1 MDFELKSR
9 YARHLMLPEIGE
21 EGQKKIL
28 SSRVL
33 VVGAGGLGSPVML
46 YLAAAGVG
54 TIGVIDADEVDLS
67 NLQRQVIHQ
76 TKDLGIPKVE
86 SAREKMLAI
95 NPDVRVE
102 TYHEFLTPANALSI
116 IGGYDF
122 IVSCTDNLAA
132 KALVSDT
139 CVAAGKAFSHGGIS
153 EWTGQTFTYV
163 PGTADYRAIFGPP
176 PAEAQASPT
185 SASAG
190 SPDSVTSETAAPQ
203 APVLGVLGAVAGML
217 GTIQAAETLK
227 YLTGAGQLLTNRL
240 LMFDALTMQF
250 DVLTL
255 GTD

>member
-1 MDFELKSR
+1 MNYQLNSR
-9 YARHLMLPEIGE
+9 YSRHLMLPEIGE

-28 SSRVL
+28 ASRVL

-54 TIGVIDADEVDLS
+54 TIGVIDADVVDLS
-67 NLQRQVIHQ
+67 NLQRQIIHH
-76 TKDLGIPKVE
+76 TKDLGTPKVE
-86 SAREKMLAI
+86 SAKAKIMAV
-95 NPDVRVE
+95 NPDVAVE

-116 IGGYDF
+116 IQGYDF

-153 EWTGQTFTYV
+153 EWTGQTFTHV
-163 PGTADYRAIFGPP
+163 PGTADYRTIFGDSPSP
-176 PAEAQASPT
+176 SADNPEAGEPKA
-185 SASAG
+185 
-190 SPDSVTSETAAPQ
+190 
-203 APVLGVLGAVAGML
+203 VLGVLGAVAGML

-227 YLTGAGQLLTNRL
+227 YLTGAGTLLTNRL

-250 DVLTL
+250 NLLTL
-255 GTD
+255 

>member
-1 MDFELKSR
+1 MNCELNNR
-9 YARHLMLPEIGE
+9 YSRHLMLPEIGE

-28 SSRVL
+28 ASRVL

-54 TIGVIDADEVDLS
+54 TIGVIDADVVDLS
-67 NLQRQVIHQ
+67 NLQRQIIHH
-76 TKDLGIPKVE
+76 TKDLGTPKVE
-86 SAREKMLAI
+86 SAKAKIMAV
-95 NPDVRVE
+95 NPDVAVE

-116 IGGYDF
+116 IQGYDF

-153 EWTGQTFTYV
+153 EWTGQTFTHV
-163 PGTADYRAIFGPP
+163 PGTADYRTIFGPP
-176 PAEAQASPT
+176 PAEDHAQASAEAT
-185 SASAG
+185 
-190 SPDSVTSETAAPQ
+190 VTQ
-203 APVLGVLGAVAGML
+203 APVFGVLGAVAGML

-240 LMFDALTMQF
+240 LMFDALTMKF
-250 DVLTL
+250 DVLTF

>member
-1 MDFELKSR
+1 MNCELNNR
-9 YARHLMLPEIGE
+9 YSRHLMLPEIGE

-28 SSRVL
+28 ASRVL

-54 TIGVIDADEVDLS
+54 TIGVIDADVVDLS
-67 NLQRQVIHQ
+67 NLQRQIIHH
-76 TKDLGIPKVE
+76 TKDLGTPKVE
-86 SAREKMLAI
+86 SAKAKIMAV
-95 NPDVRVE
+95 NPDVAVE

-116 IGGYDF
+116 IQGYDF

-153 EWTGQTFTYV
+153 EWTGQTFTHV
-163 PGTADYRAIFGPP
+163 PGTADYRTIFGDSPSP
-176 PAEAQASPT
+176 SADNPEAGEPKA
-185 SASAG
+185 
-190 SPDSVTSETAAPQ
+190 
-203 APVLGVLGAVAGML
+203 VLGVLGAVAGML

-227 YLTGAGQLLTNRL
+227 YLTGAGTLLTNRL

-250 DVLTL
+250 NLLTL
-255 GTD
+255 

>member
-1 MDFELKSR
+1 MNYELNNR
-9 YARHLMLPEIGE
+9 YSRHLMLPEIGE

-28 SSRVL
+28 ASRVL

-54 TIGVIDADEVDLS
+54 TIGIIDADVVDLS
-67 NLQRQVIHQ
+67 NLQRQIIHH
-76 TKDLGIPKVE
+76 TKDLGTPKVE
-86 SAREKMLAI
+86 SAKEKIMAV
-95 NPDVRVE
+95 NPDVAVE

-116 IGGYDF
+116 IQGYDF

-153 EWTGQTFTYV
+153 EWTGQTFTHV
-163 PGTADYRAIFGPP
+163 PGTADYRTIFGGS
-176 PAEAQASPT
+176 ASP
-185 SASAG
+185 SADSPEAG
-190 SPDSVTSETAAPQ
+190 EPEA
-203 APVLGVLGAVAGML
+203 VLGVLGAVAGML

-227 YLTGAGQLLTNRL
+227 YLTGAGTLLTNRL

-250 DVLTL
+250 NLLTL
-255 GTD
+255 

>member
-1 MDFELKSR
+1 MNYALNSR
-9 YARHLMLPEIGE
+9 YSRHLMLPEIGE
-21 EGQKKIL
+21 EGQQRIL

-54 TIGVIDADEVDLS
+54 TIGVIDADVVDLS
-67 NLQRQVIHQ
+67 NLQRQIIHH
-76 TKDLGIPKVE
+76 TKDLGTPKVE
-86 SAREKMLAI
+86 SAKAKIMAV
-95 NPDVRVE
+95 NPDVAVE

-116 IGGYDF
+116 IQGYDF

-153 EWTGQTFTYV
+153 EWTGQTFTHV
-163 PGTADYRAIFGPP
+163 PGTADYRTIFGDAPSP
-176 PAEAQASPT
+176 SADSPEAGEPKA
-185 SASAG
+185 
-190 SPDSVTSETAAPQ
+190 
-203 APVLGVLGAVAGML
+203 VLGVLGAVAGML

-227 YLTGAGQLLTNRL
+227 YLTGAGTLLTNRL

-250 DVLTL
+250 NLLTL
-255 GTD
+255 

>member
-1 MDFELKSR
+1 MNYELNNR
-9 YARHLMLPEIGE
+9 YSRHLMLPEIGE

-28 SSRVL
+28 ASRVL

-54 TIGVIDADEVDLS
+54 TIGVIDADVVDLS
-67 NLQRQVIHQ
+67 NLQRQIIHH
-76 TKDLGIPKVE
+76 TKDLGTPKVE
-86 SAREKMLAI
+86 SAKAKIMAV
-95 NPDVRVE
+95 NPDVAVE

-116 IGGYDF
+116 IQGYDF

-153 EWTGQTFTYV
+153 EWTGQTFTHV
-163 PGTADYRAIFGPP
+163 PGTADYRAIFGDSPSP
-176 PAEAQASPT
+176 VTDSPEAGEPKA
-185 SASAG
+185 
-190 SPDSVTSETAAPQ
+190 
-203 APVLGVLGAVAGML
+203 VLGVLGAVAGML

-240 LMFDALTMQF
+240 LMFDALTMKF

>member
-1 MDFELKSR
+1 MNYQLNSR
-9 YARHLMLPEIGE
+9 YSRHLMLPEIGE

-28 SSRVL
+28 ASRVL

-54 TIGVIDADEVDLS
+54 TIGVIDADVVDLS
-67 NLQRQVIHQ
+67 NLQRQIIHH
-76 TKDLGIPKVE
+76 TKDLGTPKVE
-86 SAREKMLAI
+86 SAKAKIMAV
-95 NPDVRVE
+95 NPDVAVE

-116 IGGYDF
+116 IQGYDF

-153 EWTGQTFTYV
+153 EWTGQTFTHV
-163 PGTADYRAIFGPP
+163 PGTADYRAIFGDSPSP
-176 PAEAQASPT
+176 VTDSPEAGEPKA
-185 SASAG
+185 
-190 SPDSVTSETAAPQ
+190 
-203 APVLGVLGAVAGML
+203 VLGVLGAVAGML

-227 YLTGAGQLLTNRL
+227 YLTGAGTLLTNRL

-250 DVLTL
+250 NLLTL
-255 GTD
+255 

>member
-1 MDFELKSR
+1 MNCELNNR
-9 YARHLMLPEIGE
+9 YSRHLMLPEIGD

-28 SSRVL
+28 ASRVL

-54 TIGVIDADEVDLS
+54 TIGVIDADVVDLS
-67 NLQRQVIHQ
+67 NLQRQIIHH
-76 TKDLGIPKVE
+76 TKDLGTPKVE
-86 SAREKMLAI
+86 SAKAKIMAV
-95 NPDVRVE
+95 NPNVAVE

-116 IGGYDF
+116 IQGYDF

-153 EWTGQTFTYV
+153 EWTGQTFTHV
-163 PGTADYRAIFGPP
+163 PGTADYRTIFGDSPSP
-176 PAEAQASPT
+176 SADNPEAGEPKA
-185 SASAG
+185 
-190 SPDSVTSETAAPQ
+190 
-203 APVLGVLGAVAGML
+203 VLGVLGAVAGML

-227 YLTGAGQLLTNRL
+227 YLTGAGTLLTNRL

-250 DVLTL
+250 NLLTL
-255 GTD
+255 

>member
-1 MDFELKSR
+1 MNYELNNR

-54 TIGVIDADEVDLS
+54 TIGVIDADVVDLS

-86 SAREKMLAI
+86 SAKEKIMAI
-95 NPDVRVE
+95 NPAVTVE

-116 IGGYDF
+116 IDGYDF

-153 EWTGQTFTYV
+153 EWTGQTFTHV
-163 PGTADYRAIFGPP
+163 PGTADYRTIFGAPQT
-176 PAEAQASPT
+176 E
-185 SASAG
+185 
-190 SPDSVTSETAAPQ
+190 PQ

-217 GTIQAAETLK
+217 GTIQAAETIK
-227 YLTGAGQLLTNRL
+227 YLTGAGTLLTNRL

-250 DVLTL
+250 NILSF
-255 GTD
+255 

>member
-116 IGGYDF
+116 IEGYDF

-153 EWTGQTFTYV
+153 EWTGQTFTHV
-163 PGTADYRAIFGPP
+163 PGTADYRSIFGPP
-176 PAEAQASPT
+176 PAEDHAQAS
-185 SASAG
+185 A
-190 SPDSVTSETAAPQ
+190 ETTVPQ

-240 LMFDALTMQF
+240 LMFDALTMKF

>member
-1 MDFELKSR
+1 MNCELNNR
-9 YARHLMLPEIGE
+9 YSRHLMLPEIGE

-28 SSRVL
+28 ASRVL

-54 TIGVIDADEVDLS
+54 TIGIIDADVVDLS
-67 NLQRQVIHQ
+67 NLQRQIIHH
-76 TKDLGIPKVE
+76 TKDLGTPKVE
-86 SAREKMLAI
+86 SAKAKIMAV
-95 NPDVRVE
+95 NPDVAVE
-102 TYHEFLTPANALSI
+102 TYHKFLTPANALSI
-116 IGGYDF
+116 IQGYDF

-153 EWTGQTFTYV
+153 EWTGQTFTHV

-176 PAEAQASPT
+176 PTEDRAQASAEAT
-185 SASAG
+185 
-190 SPDSVTSETAAPQ
+190 VTQ

-240 LMFDALTMQF
+240 LMFDALTMKF

-255 GTD
+255 GMD

>member
-1 MDFELKSR
+1 MNYELNSR
-9 YARHLMLPEIGE
+9 YSRHLMLPEIGE

-28 SSRVL
+28 ASRVL

-54 TIGVIDADEVDLS
+54 TIGVIDADVVDLS
-67 NLQRQVIHQ
+67 NLQRQIIHH
-76 TKDLGIPKVE
+76 TKDLGTPKVE
-86 SAREKMLAI
+86 SAKAKIMAV
-95 NPDVRVE
+95 NPDVAVE

-116 IGGYDF
+116 IQGYDF

-153 EWTGQTFTYV
+153 EWTGQTFTHV
-163 PGTADYRAIFGPP
+163 PGTADYRTIFGDSPSP
-176 PAEAQASPT
+176 SADNPEAGEPKA
-185 SASAG
+185 
-190 SPDSVTSETAAPQ
+190 
-203 APVLGVLGAVAGML
+203 VLGVLGAVAGML

-227 YLTGAGQLLTNRL
+227 YLTGAGTLLTNRL

-250 DVLTL
+250 NLLTL
-255 GTD
+255 

>member
-1 MDFELKSR
+1 MNCELNNR
-9 YARHLMLPEIGE
+9 YSRHLMLPEIGG

-28 SSRVL
+28 ASRVL

-54 TIGVIDADEVDLS
+54 TIGVIDADVVDLS
-67 NLQRQVIHQ
+67 NLQRQIIHH
-76 TKDLGIPKVE
+76 TKDLGTPKVE
-86 SAREKMLAI
+86 SAKAKIMAV
-95 NPDVRVE
+95 NPDVAVE

-116 IGGYDF
+116 IQGYDF

-153 EWTGQTFTYV
+153 EWTGQTFTHV
-163 PGTADYRAIFGPP
+163 PGTADYRTIFGDSPSP
-176 PAEAQASPT
+176 VTDSPEAGGPKA
-185 SASAG
+185 
-190 SPDSVTSETAAPQ
+190 
-203 APVLGVLGAVAGML
+203 VLGVLGAVAGML

-227 YLTGAGQLLTNRL
+227 YLTGAGTLLTNRL

-250 DVLTL
+250 NLLTL
-255 GTD
+255 

>member
-1 MDFELKSR
+1 MNYELASR

-76 TKDLGIPKVE
+76 TKDLGTPKVE

-116 IGGYDF
+116 IERYDF

-153 EWTGQTFTYV
+153 EWTGQTFTHV

-176 PAEAQASPT
+176 PAVAQASPT

-190 SPDSVTSETAAPQ
+190 SPDSVTSETAPPQ
-203 APVLGVLGAVAGML
+203 SPVLGVLGAVAGML

-240 LMFDALTMQF
+240 LMFDALTMKF

>member
-1 MDFELKSR
+1 MNYQLNSR
-9 YARHLMLPEIGE
+9 YSRHLMLPEIGE

-28 SSRVL
+28 ASRVL

-54 TIGVIDADEVDLS
+54 TIGVIDADVVDLS
-67 NLQRQVIHQ
+67 NLQRQIIHH
-76 TKDLGIPKVE
+76 TKDLGTPKVE
-86 SAREKMLAI
+86 SAKAKIMAV
-95 NPDVRVE
+95 NPDVAVE

-116 IGGYDF
+116 IQGYDF

-153 EWTGQTFTYV
+153 EWTGQTFTHV
-163 PGTADYRAIFGPP
+163 PGTADYRTIFGDAPSQS
-176 PAEAQASPT
+176 ADSSEAGEPKA
-185 SASAG
+185 
-190 SPDSVTSETAAPQ
+190 
-203 APVLGVLGAVAGML
+203 VLGVLGAVAGML

-227 YLTGAGQLLTNRL
+227 YLTGAGTLLTNRL

-250 DVLTL
+250 NLLTL
-255 GTD
+255 